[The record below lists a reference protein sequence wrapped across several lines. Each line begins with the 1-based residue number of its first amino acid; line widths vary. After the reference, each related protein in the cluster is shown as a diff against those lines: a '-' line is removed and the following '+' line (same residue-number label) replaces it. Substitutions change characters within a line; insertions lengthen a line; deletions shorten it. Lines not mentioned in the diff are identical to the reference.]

1 MTKRDGERTR
11 WTDEMLDQ
19 LADSVSELRESVSE
33 VRDSV
38 SELRESVS
46 ELRESVSEVK
56 DSVDGVRITAQA
68 LLQIAA
74 QQQRENEARQAEIAE
89 IRQRQEESDKRF
101 EVLLSEVRYLI
112 RQNELP
118 RRKRTGYQN
127 QNRLNCR
134 FWCSCR
140 YSLSC
145 SFTYLAIIPSSPCF
159 PTVLA

>member
-11 WTDEMLDQ
+11 WTDEMLDE

-33 VRDSV
+33 VRD
-38 SELRESVS
+38 L
-46 ELRESVSEVK
+46 
-56 DSVDGVRITAQA
+56 VDGVRITAQA

-112 RQNELP
+112 RQIKPE
-118 RRKRTGYQN
+118 N
-127 QNRLNCR
+127 Q
-134 FWCSCR
+134 S
-140 YSLSC
+140 
-145 SFTYLAIIPSSPCF
+145 
-159 PTVLA
+159 

>member
-1 MTKRDGERTR
+1 MTRRDGERKR
-11 WTDEMLDQ
+11 WTDEMLDE
-19 LADSVSELRESVSE
+19 LA
-33 VRDSV
+33 DSV

-56 DSVDGVRITAQA
+56 DSVSELRDSVDGVRITAQA

-112 RQNELP
+112 RQIKPE
-118 RRKRTGYQN
+118 N
-127 QNRLNCR
+127 Q
-134 FWCSCR
+134 S
-140 YSLSC
+140 
-145 SFTYLAIIPSSPCF
+145 
-159 PTVLA
+159 

>member
-1 MTKRDGERTR
+1 
-11 WTDEMLDQ
+11 MLDK
-19 LADSVSELRESVSE
+19 LADSVSELRESVWE
-33 VRDSV
+33 VKDSV

-56 DSVDGVRITAQA
+56 DSVEGVRLTANA

-112 RQNELP
+112 RQIKP
-118 RRKRTGYQN
+118 GD
-127 QNRLNCR
+127 
-134 FWCSCR
+134 
-140 YSLSC
+140 
-145 SFTYLAIIPSSPCF
+145 
-159 PTVLA
+159 

>member
-1 MTKRDGERTR
+1 MTRRDGERTR
-11 WTDEMLDQ
+11 WTDEMLDE

-38 SELRESVS
+38 SEVR
-46 ELRESVSEVK
+46 

-101 EVLLSEVRYLI
+101 EVLLSEVRHLI
-112 RQNELP
+112 RQIKPE
-118 RRKRTGYQN
+118 N
-127 QNRLNCR
+127 Q
-134 FWCSCR
+134 S
-140 YSLSC
+140 
-145 SFTYLAIIPSSPCF
+145 
-159 PTVLA
+159 

>member
-1 MTKRDGERTR
+1 MTRRDGERTR
-11 WTDEMLDQ
+11 WTDEMLDE
-19 LADSVSELRESVSE
+19 LADSVSELRESVSEVKDSVSELRESVSE

-112 RQNELP
+112 RQIKP
-118 RRKRTGYQN
+118 GD
-127 QNRLNCR
+127 
-134 FWCSCR
+134 
-140 YSLSC
+140 
-145 SFTYLAIIPSSPCF
+145 
-159 PTVLA
+159 

>member
-1 MTKRDGERTR
+1 
-11 WTDEMLDQ
+11 MLDE

-46 ELRESVSEVK
+46 EVRDSVSELRESVSKVK
-56 DSVDGVRITAQA
+56 DSVEGVRITAQA

-112 RQNELP
+112 RQIKPE
-118 RRKRTGYQN
+118 N
-127 QNRLNCR
+127 Q
-134 FWCSCR
+134 S
-140 YSLSC
+140 
-145 SFTYLAIIPSSPCF
+145 
-159 PTVLA
+159 